1 MAMALVRQVW
11 QVAFVTPA
19 RGYRVEGGP
28 GSAIS
33 EVVNPLATRLVMLG
47 GIAAVIILRRLK
59 KAKAKAK
66 AAAAAAAGASPKPK
80 KPDFIGAVWK
90 AVWPKWFKAGPAG
103 AGSTQMLLLVL
114 LNAARV
120 WVAALI
126 ANNVYVG
133 DTLLYTRNGADY
145 RAFVLYQLRL
155 SFSNNLLENCGNLVR
170 DSLSRQWREKLTHTM
185 HSKYFAKSNY
195 YHAEQHM
202 KDSDVRITEDVK
214 ELSDGFAKC
223 APRPRPS
230 HPASLALL
238 CTSIWRIEGFA
249 LTPGVGCGGAACS
262 SSRCTRRRR
271 GSTTPGRS
279 GGSSASSTCSR
290 PTSTFSSSRTCSP

>member
-1 MAMALVRQVW
+1 MALVRQVW

-19 RGYRVEGGP
+19 RGYRVTGGP

-33 EVVNPLATRLVMLG
+33 EVVNPLATRLIMLG
-47 GIAAVIILRRLK
+47 GIAAVIIMRRLK

-223 APRPRPS
+223 APAAAQHPPRSPCSPWPS
-230 HPASLALL
+230 
-238 CTSIWRIEGFA
+238 FA
-249 LTPGVGCGGAACS
+249 HQ
-262 SSRCTRRRR
+262 
-271 GSTTPGRS
+271 S
-279 GGSSASSTCSR
+279 GGLNGSR
-290 PTSTFSSSRTCSP
+290 